1 MAKSLAASQF
11 ELLREV
17 FDLARAQRASLER
30 DDIDSVLELMGERE
44 AIIER
49 LARLAEEAA
58 ETPDNVVTFP
68 GAEDHARQDALA
80 LDTVIRGILEHDRQN
95 EEMLYEKMQQLRD
108 ELPRLQQGRRV
119 AGAYR
124 ASSSVPGT
132 YVSRTS

>member
-1 MAKSLAASQF
+1 MAKSFAAVQF

-30 DDIDSVLELMGERE
+30 DDIEAVLDLMTERE

-49 LARLAEEAA
+49 LAQVMEEAA
-58 ETPDNVVTFP
+58 ETPDNLLTFP

-95 EEMLYEKMQQLRD
+95 EAMLFDKMEQLRE
-108 ELPRLQQGRRV
+108 ELPRLQQGRRM
-119 AGAYR
+119 ASAYR
-124 ASSSVPGT
+124 PSGAQTGSLMSRSS
-132 YVSRTS
+132 

>member
-1 MAKSLAASQF
+1 MAKSMAALQF

-17 FDLARAQRASLER
+17 FDLARAQRALLER
-30 DDIDSVLELMGERE
+30 DDIDAVLDLMGERE

-49 LARLAEEAA
+49 LAGLAEQAA
-58 ETPDNVVTFP
+58 ETPENVLAFP

-95 EEMLYEKMQQLRD
+95 EAMLYEKVQQLRE
-108 ELPRLQQGRRV
+108 ELPRLRQGRRM

-124 ASSSVPGT
+124 ASSSLPGA
-132 YVSRTS
+132 YVSRSS